1 MRHLQVFS
9 SLSRVKK
16 GAHLVLD
23 VFWETTSGE
32 TSSNPFY
39 LWAKDANGRKADQ
52 DLFVDEQ
59 RGFGKILPGDKS
71 RGFIAFDVAAGH
83 ITVMVSD
90 PLMQEAARIQVPA

>member
-1 MRHLQVFS
+1 MFS

-39 LWAKDANGRKADQ
+39 FWAKDANGRKADQ

-59 RGFGKILPGDKS
+59 RGPGKILPGDKS

-90 PLMQEAARIQVPA
+90 ALMQAAARIQVRA